1 MVRLGLTLVVIGAAI
16 GIPGIIYGV
25 LWLLA
30 VME

>member
-1 MVRLGLTLVVIGAAI
+1 VRLGSMLAVIGAAI
-16 GIPGIIYGV
+16 GIAGIIYGV